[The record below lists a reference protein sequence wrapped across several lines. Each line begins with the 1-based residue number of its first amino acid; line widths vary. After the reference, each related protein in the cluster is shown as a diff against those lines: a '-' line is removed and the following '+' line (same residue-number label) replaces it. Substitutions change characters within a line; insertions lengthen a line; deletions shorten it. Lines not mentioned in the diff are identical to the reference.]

1 MSSDSP
7 YPSRRSLREQGLTT
21 GSTPTITDT
30 DSVPPQP
37 GESSQPLTR
46 RERRER
52 ERLAETGALPSPLP
66 VATPPEEPAPDDRPT
81 GSAETASSSDPE
93 VSEAPSPMVVPPV
106 DSPPAATRALT
117 RRERREMERRGEPV
131 PETGMIP
138 VAADVSV
145 TARPESAGE
154 TTAPGSGRGE
164 QIFDPQPVA
173 EEVFGDKPVIRSES
187 SVRQAET
194 PAVSPE
200 NTPPVVTSAEVSR
213 PLPAELSE
221 PATDSPQTAEPEP
234 AALPPVFAPT
244 PSPEVHTASSREVS
258 VASDQ
263 TNALILPVAP
273 AMDLTGPIGDTGE
286 VLVTGNIPLPKQV
299 SEQAITGI
307 VEVDSD
313 EYDVTDT
320 GTFSSPIRATHAVSS
335 RSLELAQPMIRK
347 PRWGATSIVLAFSSA
362 VLAVAAV
369 GLLTLAL
376 MTDLI
381 ALPLP

>member
-1 MSSDSP
+1 MSTDSP
-7 YPSRRSLREQGLTT
+7 YPSRRALREQGLTAGSIQALTET
-21 GSTPTITDT
+21 GSI
-30 DSVPPQP
+30 PPQSEELP
-37 GESSQPLTR
+37 PPLTR

-52 ERLAETGALPSPLP
+52 ERLAETGSLPFPLP
-66 VATPPEEPAPDDRPT
+66 VTTPAARPSVDESPADTSDQPPEPPTDVLESGPSAATVAPTPAP
-81 GSAETASSSDPE
+81 
-93 VSEAPSPMVVPPV
+93 
-106 DSPPAATRALT
+106 ATRPLT

-138 VAADVSV
+138 VVAAEPAV
-145 TARPESAGE
+145 TEDEVVPE
-154 TTAPGSGRGE
+154 APAPEAEEPSE
-164 QIFDPQPVA
+164 QI
-173 EEVFGDKPVIRSES
+173 
-187 SVRQAET
+187 
-194 PAVSPE
+194 PAVEVVEEQAPADREPLSPE
-200 NTPPVVTSAEVSR
+200 EELPTLAEGQVASSIEDEPSPEVHEPELEEPEPEEPEPV
-213 PLPAELSE
+213 E
-221 PATDSPQTAEPEP
+221 PEPVEP

-244 PSPEVHTASSREVS
+244 PSAEVHTASSREVS

-273 AMDLTGPIGDTGE
+273 AMDLTGPMGDTGE

-320 GTFSSPIRATHAVSS
+320 GTFSNPIRATQAVSS
-335 RSLELAQPMIRK
+335 RSMELAPPMIKK
-347 PRWGATSIVLAFSSA
+347 PRWGAASIVLAFSSA

-369 GLLTLAL
+369 GLLALAL

-381 ALPLP
+381 ALPSP

>member
-1 MSSDSP
+1 MSTESP
-7 YPSRRSLREQGLTT
+7 YPSRRALREQGLTT
-21 GSTPTITDT
+21 GSIQALTETGSI
-30 DSVPPQP
+30 PPQSEELP
-37 GESSQPLTR
+37 PPLTR

-52 ERLAETGALPSPLP
+52 ERLAETGSLPFPLP
-66 VATPPEEPAPDDRPT
+66 VTTPEARPSVDESPADTSDQTPEPPT
-81 GSAETASSSDPE
+81 DVLESG
-93 VSEAPSPMVVPPV
+93 
-106 DSPPAATRALT
+106 PPAATVAPTPAPATRPLT

-138 VAADVSV
+138 VVAA
-145 TARPESAGE
+145 E
-154 TTAPGSGRGE
+154 
-164 QIFDPQPVA
+164 
-173 EEVFGDKPVIRSES
+173 
-187 SVRQAET
+187 
-194 PAVSPE
+194 PAVTKDEVVPE
-200 NTPPVVTSAEVSR
+200 APASEVE
-213 PLPAELSE
+213 ELSE
-221 PATDSPQTAEPEP
+221 QIPAVGVVEEHAPADPEPLSPEEVLPTLAEGEVASSIEDDPSPDVHEPELEEPESLEPEPVEP

-244 PSPEVHTASSREVS
+244 PSAEVHTASSQEVS
-258 VASDQ
+258 VASNQ

-320 GTFSSPIRATHAVSS
+320 GTFSNPIRATHAVSS
-335 RSLELAQPMIRK
+335 RSLELAPPMIKK
-347 PRWGATSIVLAFSSA
+347 PRWGAASIVLAFSSA

-369 GLLTLAL
+369 GLLALAL

-381 ALPLP
+381 ALPSP

>member
-1 MSSDSP
+1 MSNDSP
-7 YPSRRSLREQGLTT
+7 YPSRRALREQGLTT
-21 GSTPTITDT
+21 GSIQALTETGSI
-30 DSVPPQP
+30 PPQP
-37 GESSQPLTR
+37 EPLPPPLTR

-52 ERLAETGALPSPLP
+52 ERLAETGALPFPLP
-66 VATPPEEPAPDDRPT
+66 VDTSAAEPSVEGSPADTSDQTPAPPTELPERRP
-81 GSAETASSSDPE
+81 SAVTT
-93 VSEAPSPMVVPPV
+93 VAPSPAP
-106 DSPPAATRALT
+106 ATRPLT

-138 VAADVSV
+138 VVAAEPTV
-145 TARPESAGE
+145 TEDE
-154 TTAPGSGRGE
+154 VVHEAPTP
-164 QIFDPQPVA
+164 DA
-173 EEVFGDKPVIRSES
+173 E
-187 SVRQAET
+187 
-194 PAVSPE
+194 
-200 NTPPVVTSAEVSR
+200 
-213 PLPAELSE
+213 ELSE
-221 PATDSPQTAEPEP
+221 QVEAVEAVAEHAPANPEPPSPEEVLPSEDELPPEVPEPELDEPEPELEEPEPVEP

-244 PSPEVHTASSREVS
+244 PSAEVHTASSREVS

-320 GTFSSPIRATHAVSS
+320 GTFSNPIRATHAVSS
-335 RSLELAQPMIRK
+335 QSLELAPPMIRK
-347 PRWGATSIVLAFSSA
+347 PRWGAASIVLAFSSA

-369 GLLTLAL
+369 GLLALAL

-381 ALPLP
+381 VLPSP